1 MRKLV
6 LIQFPIYAWKVV
18 EGWRREVTAC
28 GPDYG
33 YEKHITGLERHV
45 NRLVNARFLPFKPSL
60 CQVSAPHQRAL

>member
-1 MRKLV
+1 MIPACMRKLV

-33 YEKHITGLERHV
+33 YEQEGHDGPE
-45 NRLVNARFLPFKPSL
+45 SL
-60 CQVSAPHQRAL
+60 T